1 MGLCTKLM
9 VMAPAAAN
17 ALLSAGTG
25 DASFDVT
32 TIMADS
38 VKSMQ
43 GQMFAVLAIV
53 VPAIVA
59 VVAATVGV
67 KYGIGW
73 LRKMKSA

>member
-9 VMAPAAAN
+9 VMAPAAN